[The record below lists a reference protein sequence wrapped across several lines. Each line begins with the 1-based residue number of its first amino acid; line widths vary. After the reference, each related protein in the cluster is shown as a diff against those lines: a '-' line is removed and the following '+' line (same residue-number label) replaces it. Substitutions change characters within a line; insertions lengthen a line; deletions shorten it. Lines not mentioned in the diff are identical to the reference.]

1 MAGEAYNYIGIYSVY
16 IYKGGRLLHL
26 SINQVD
32 LSING
37 EPMGNLTRTS
47 LAHPPGPPPPGHA
60 ASIGAPMKRQSRSW
74 QRASLPYLFSC
85 PLTSLVGASINVI
98 PGNLSRTSTS
108 STPTPLLASST
119 MWVKRLYEGVRKEW
133 IP

>member
-1 MAGEAYNYIGIYSVY
+1 MQIIFVGWGSIQLYWYIQCIY

-47 LAHPPGPPPPGHA
+47 LAPPPPPPLRA
-60 ASIGAPMKRQSRSW
+60 AQSVLLLNVNPDLGNAHLYLLDTHGTYLVNPSRS
-74 QRASLPYLFSC
+74 C
-85 PLTSLVGASINVI
+85 
-98 PGNLSRTSTS
+98 
-108 STPTPLLASST
+108 
-119 MWVKRLYEGVRKEW
+119 
-133 IP
+133 